1 MTLLTL
7 DRATLETILER
18 AMSAARLVGYIDE
31 PAVDGFV
38 RPLADNIDEIVHTV
52 TELLGNP
59 HLIAGPVRSTR
70 SRFAPDVVT
79 RGHAAIA
86 AGLATEHIDA
96 IAPGIS
102 QRLDDPRLIAAPV
115 PSTCSTG
122 PALGD
127 DELTWP
133 RVALLRLDAPRGA
146 S

>member
-1 MTLLTL
+1 MTHLTL

-18 AMSAARLVGYIDE
+18 ATSAARLVGYIDE

-38 RPLADNIDEIVHTV
+38 RTLADNVDEIVHTV

-59 HLIAGPVRSTR
+59 HLIAAPVPNAR

-79 RGHAAIA
+79 RDHDAIA
-86 AGLATEHIDA
+86 AALVTEHIE

-102 QRLDDPRLIAAPV
+102 ERLDNPRLIAAPV
-115 PSTCSTG
+115 PSATE

-133 RVALLRLDAPRGA
+133 RVALLKLGAARGA

>member
-1 MTLLTL
+1 MTQLTL

-18 AMSAARLVGYIDE
+18 ATSAARLVGYIDE

-59 HLIAGPVRSTR
+59 HLIAAPGPSAR
-70 SRFAPDVVT
+70 SRFAPDVVA
-79 RGHAAIA
+79 RHHDAIA
-86 AGLATEHIDA
+86 VGRVTEHIDA

-102 QRLDDPRLIAAPV
+102 EGLDDPRLLAEPV
-115 PSTCSTG
+115 PSACSTE

-133 RVALLRLDAPRGA
+133 RIALLRLDAPRSA

>member
-1 MTLLTL
+1 MTQLTL

-18 AMSAARLVGYIDE
+18 ATSAARLVGYIDE

-59 HLIAGPVRSTR
+59 HLIAAPVRSTR

-79 RGHAAIA
+79 RDHAAIA
-86 AGLATEHIDA
+86 ASPITEHIDA

-102 QRLDDPRLIAAPV
+102 ERFDDPRLIAEPV
-115 PSTCSTG
+115 PSACSAE

-133 RVALLRLDAPRGA
+133 RIALLRLDAPRSA